1 MPPAIRSEGRMKIS
15 HRIVLGLALIAVL
28 AVLFGINGTWY
39 TVQQG
44 ERAVLLRFGQAV
56 ATEGPGLHF
65 KAPFIEDVVKMTVRE
80 QKESFKTEAYSQDQQ
95 PATVQVSVNYRLPE
109 GNVLAVYSR
118 FGQDYAS
125 ILIDTQL
132 PRRLKE
138 VFGRFSAQSMIQD
151 RTKLG
156 LEVEKSLEAALDG
169 RGIQIVSVQVE
180 DVSFSDAYE
189 TAVENRMRSIVAQ
202 YQAEAEKQRRITN
215 ADAAAYEVKAQADAQ
230 AYAIEVQG
238 EAQARAIKARAD
250 ALQSNP
256 NLVTLTAAEKWNGV
270 LPTTMVPGGATPFVQ
285 VPSAR

>member
-1 MPPAIRSEGRMKIS
+1 MAIS
-15 HRIVLGLALIAVL
+15 HRILLGLILLGIL

-39 TVQQG
+39 TVDQG

-65 KAPFIEDVVKMTVRE
+65 KLPLVEEAVKMSVRE
-80 QKESFKTEAYSQDQQ
+80 QKEEFKTQAYSQDQQ
-95 PATVQVSVNYRLPE
+95 PATVQVSVNYRLPDA
-109 GNVLAVYSR
+109 NVLPIYSR
-118 FGQDYAS
+118 FGRDYAS

-151 RTKLG
+151 RAKLG
-156 LEVEKSLEAALDG
+156 MEVEKSLEGALDG

-189 TAVENRMRSIVAQ
+189 TAVENRMKSVVLQ
-202 YQAEAEKQRRITN
+202 YQAEAEKQQRITN
-215 ADAAAYEVKAQADAQ
+215 ADAAAYEVKAAADAQ
-230 AYAIEVQG
+230 AHAIQVQG

-256 NLVTLTAAEKWNGV
+256 NLVSLTAAEKWNGA

-285 VPSAR
+285 VSR

>member
-1 MPPAIRSEGRMKIS
+1 MLQAIHSEGRMKIS

-39 TVQQG
+39 TVEQG

-109 GNVLAVYSR
+109 ANVMAVYSR
-118 FGQDYAS
+118 FGQDYAT
-125 ILIDTQL
+125 ILVDTQL

-230 AYAIEVQG
+230 AHAIEVQG

-270 LPTTMVPGGATPFVQ
+270 LPTTMVPGGATPFVS
-285 VPSAR
+285 VPR